1 MSEDSK
7 QYNTEEELR
16 IERKPGT
23 IHVVV
28 TAVMS
33 GLIAVIGYLTHNFLP
48 HMVITVW
55 PTTGLFAVAGIW
67 FGAWGVLAAYIGNTI
82 SAMSALGLV
91 VSAAQSISTIF
102 QALIPAW
109 AFRFFKAD
117 PRLMTSRD
125 LTIFMVFGV
134 IVPGFVSTLIA
145 PPIWFIFGLVPTVEA
160 LVYFMMP
167 TWFFSNAIITPIIA
181 WPLLRATSGAVMKSR
196 AYVKRW
202 LA

>member
-1 MSEDSK
+1 MSDEK
-7 QYNTEEELR
+7 ELR

-91 VSAAQSISTIF
+91 VSATQSLSTIF

-117 PRLMTSRD
+117 PRLTTSRD
-125 LTIFMVFGV
+125 LTIFLVFGV

-145 PPIWFIFGLVPTVEA
+145 PPIWFIFGLVPNIEA
-160 LVYFMMP
+160 MIYVMMP
-167 TWFFSNAIITPIIA
+167 GWFLSNVLITPIIA
-181 WPLLRATSGAVMKSR
+181 WPLMKATSRAVMKSR

-202 LA
+202 LS